1 MIPRPSNSV
10 HCRSSFP
17 GQGVQ
22 ALAAIVVEGLRK
34 SYGSL
39 QAVRGVSFTVEPG
52 EVFGLLG
59 PNGAGKTTIVEIL
72 EGYRRRDAGS
82 VQVLGADPQKGGRGL
97 RRRVGMVLQECAV
110 EPYLTVR
117 EVVDLRGGYYP
128 KPLATNEVIGL
139 VGLSEK
145 AETRVKQLSGG
156 QQRRLD
162 LALAMV
168 GDPELIFLDEP
179 TTGFDPSARR
189 NAWEIVRGMRQ
200 LGKTILLT
208 THYMDEAQNLTD
220 RVCVV
225 SAGEV
230 VRIGSPGSLR
240 AERAETRI
248 QFIRPDGIPV
258 PEVGEMVPTT
268 EAGLI
273 AMMTDTPTRALHQL
287 TEWAVGRGIE
297 LEQLEVSRPSLED
310 VYLELTGGE

>member
-1 MIPRPSNSV
+1 MGGEAPP
-10 HCRSSFP
+10 P
-17 GQGVQ
+17 
-22 ALAAIVVEGLRK
+22 AIAVEDLRK
-34 SYGSL
+34 SYGSV
-39 QAVRGVSFTVEPG
+39 QAVRGVSFRVEPG

-72 EGYRRRDAGS
+72 EGYRHRNSGR
-82 VQVLGADPQKGGRGL
+82 VEVLGEDPQSAGRGL
-97 RRRVGMVLQECAV
+97 RQRVGMVLQECAV

-117 EVVDLRGGYYP
+117 EVVDLHRGYYP
-128 KPLATNEVIGL
+128 APLVTGDVVEL
-139 VGLSEK
+139 VGLAEK
-145 AETRVKQLSGG
+145 ADVRVKKLSGG

-162 LALAMV
+162 LALGLI
-168 GDPELIFLDEP
+168 GDPVLLFLDEP

-189 NAWEIVRGMRQ
+189 NAWEVVRSMRS

-230 VRIGSPGSLR
+230 VRIGTPSSLR

-248 QFIRPDGIPV
+248 QFVRPAGVDV
-258 PEVGEMVPTT
+258 PAVGEVVPGA
-268 EAGLI
+268 EDGML
-273 AMMTDTPTRALHQL
+273 AMLTDTPTRALQEL
-287 TEWAVGRGIE
+287 TAWAVARGLD
-297 LEQLEVSRPSLED
+297 LERLEVSQPSLED

>member
-1 MIPRPSNSV
+1 MP
-10 HCRSSFP
+10 
-17 GQGVQ
+17 
-22 ALAAIVVEGLRK
+22 AIVVEGLRK

-82 VQVLGADPQKGGRGL
+82 VQVLGADPQKGGRDL

-128 KPLATNEVIGL
+128 KPLATTEVIEL

-145 AETRVKQLSGG
+145 ADTRVKQLSGG

-168 GDPELIFLDEP
+168 GNPELIFLDEP

-189 NAWEIVRGMRQ
+189 NAWEIVRGMRK

-248 QFIRPDGIPV
+248 QFLRPDGIPV
-258 PEVGEMVPTT
+258 PEIGEMVPTT
-268 EAGLI
+268 EEGLI
-273 AMMTDTPTRALHQL
+273 AMITDTPTRALHQL
-287 TEWAVGRGIE
+287 TEWAVDRGIE